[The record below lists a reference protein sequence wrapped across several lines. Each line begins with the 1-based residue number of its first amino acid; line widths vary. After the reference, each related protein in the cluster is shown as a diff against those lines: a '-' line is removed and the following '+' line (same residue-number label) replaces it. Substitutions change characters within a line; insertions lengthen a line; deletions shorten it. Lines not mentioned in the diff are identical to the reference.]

1 MTGPGPPG
9 SAPKETQSAGG
20 HELRRVQEQSESF
33 KQKLDGLRD
42 AQEDSKTRQQRL
54 MDMLNELI

>member
-1 MTGPGPPG
+1 MTNTHGNA
-9 SAPKETQSAGG
+9 SKEAEQTGG
-20 HELRRVQEQSESF
+20 QELRRVQEQSESF
-33 KQKLDGLRD
+33 KLKLDGLRD

>member
-1 MTGPGPPG
+1 MTDTPG
-9 SAPKETQSAGG
+9 SARQEAESAGG
-20 HELRRVQEQSESF
+20 QELRRVHEQSESF